1 MESEKMSTTAPI
13 EESGQEN
20 PSHVGYKAL
29 ALSLEDINLSSDLVR
44 AKGPNSSKACQEPK
58 SMMASS
64 IPRSRTARNS
74 PKSAFKLSFN
84 PSQIKSSIK
93 ENGFV
98 KGYAASTDQGLV
110 RDYNE
115 DRVSIILN
123 INKPQDRAHENWP
136 RCSFFGVYDGHGG
149 SACADFLRDNLHQ
162 FVTRNPNFP
171 ANPKEALMQG
181 FAQAEA
187 AFFEY
192 AKSQS
197 PRDKS
202 GSCAVVVLIVADI
215 CYVANVGDSRA
226 IMSGENGGKVYPL
239 TKDHKPNDPGERSRI
254 ERNGGRIYQSTAQ
267 ITPEQKIMGPFRI
280 LPGRLSVSRS
290 LGDFEAKVLEYG
302 GNPDVLIA
310 IPEIRAFKIHADYD
324 FILLASDGIFDKL
337 SNREVVQAA
346 MGFIHQKFVLDVH
359 RMCAAGVEGVMV
371 TALNKRT
378 MDNITVVVVALEGLA
393 NKAKSINQSVG
404 RNDA

>member
-1 MESEKMSTTAPI
+1 MEHTEKMSTTAPL
-13 EESGQEN
+13 EEMHDG
-20 PSHVGYKAL
+20 PSHAGYNAL
-29 ALSLEDINLSSDLVR
+29 TLSLEAMDMSADVLCP
-44 AKGPNSSKACQEPK
+44 KGSNSTKSRQEPK
-58 SMMASS
+58 SMISS
-64 IPRSRTARNS
+64 MPRSRTARNS
-74 PKSAFKLSFN
+74 PKSSFKLSFN

-123 INKPQDRAHENWP
+123 VNKPQDRAAEVWP

-162 FVTRNPNFP
+162 FVTRNVHFP
-171 ANPKEALMQG
+171 LNPKEALIQG
-181 FAQAEA
+181 FAQAES
-187 AFFEY
+187 AFFEFS
-192 AKSQS
+192 KNQS

-202 GSCAVVVLIVADI
+202 GSCAVVVLIVADV
-215 CYVANVGDSRA
+215 CYVANLGDSRA
-226 IMSGENGGKVYPL
+226 IMSGENGSKVYPL

-254 ERNGGRIYQSTAQ
+254 ERSGGRIYQSSAQ
-267 ITPEQKIMGPFRI
+267 ISPDQKIMGPFRI

-290 LGDFEAKVLEYG
+290 LGDFEAKIIEYG

-310 IPEIRAFKIHADYD
+310 VPEIRAFKIHSDYD

-337 SNREVVQAA
+337 SNREVVQSA
-346 MGFIHQKFVLDVH
+346 MAFINQKFVLDVH
-359 RMCAAGVEGVMV
+359 RMCACGVEGVMV
-371 TALNKRT
+371 TSLNRRT
-378 MDNITVVVVALEGLA
+378 MDNITVVIVALEGLA
-393 NKAKSINQSVG
+393 NKAKFFNSNINKS
-404 RNDA
+404 